1 MSSESNE
8 VSVPVIKK
16 STPTP
21 SPIPTPTPTPSPIPS
36 PTPTP
41 ISSLIK
47 RIDIKFDWNELNR
60 ANEILNFFDMNI
72 TNFLR
77 KAGVDAKII
86 AEMRLILSIKLSEVI
101 LRKYQSTL
109 TSVNL
114 ETAINIIDEQLP
126 KLVKNSNSLDVEQL
140 LNTWNN
146 IKKLITSTRGENQK

>member
-1 MSSESNE
+1 MSSESNI
-8 VSVPVIKK
+8 PVIKK
-16 STPTP
+16 TPTP
-21 SPIPTPTPTPSPIPS
+21 SPIPTPTPTPTPPSSSPS
-36 PTPTP
+36 PTPIP
-41 ISSLIK
+41 LSGLIK
-47 RIDIKFDWNELNR
+47 RIDIKYDWNELNR
-60 ANEILNFFDMNI
+60 ANEILNFFDNNI

>member
-126 KLVKNSNSLDVEQL
+126 KLLKNSNSLDVEQL
-140 LNTWNN
+140 LNTWGN

>member
-126 KLVKNSNSLDVEQL
+126 KLLKNSNSLDVEQL
-140 LNTWNN
+140 LNTWSS
-146 IKKLITSTRGENQK
+146 IKKLITSTKGEQQR